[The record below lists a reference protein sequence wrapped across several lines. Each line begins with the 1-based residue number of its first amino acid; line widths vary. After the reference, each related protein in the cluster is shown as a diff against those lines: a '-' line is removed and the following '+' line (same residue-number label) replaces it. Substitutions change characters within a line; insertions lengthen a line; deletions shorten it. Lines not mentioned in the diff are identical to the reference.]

1 MFEFRIPD
9 RKTAMKYFRNLH
21 GLITQ
26 GAAMIL
32 SVSQICITTKRK
44 VMKIS
49 CINVALRSQTF

>member
-9 RKTAMKYFRNLH
+9 RKTAMKNFRNLH

-49 CINVALRSQTF
+49 CINVAL